1 MLVTFAWL
9 VLMLVHTPPA
19 LATFSAKLRQRMYGV
34 EEGGPLGVILVHRG
48 VLFLAVAAVCVLAA
62 FIPSARV
69 GAAVVVSISLIGF
82 LAVYLI
88 GGAPKRLRTIAL
100 VDTIAL
106 APLALV
112 LFDVWPR
119 LATSS

>member
-1 MLVTFAWL
+1 MLVTLAWL
-9 VLMLVHTPPA
+9 ALMLVHTPPA

-34 EEGGPLGVILVHRG
+34 EEGGALGVILVHRG
-48 VLFLAVAAVCVLAA
+48 VLFLAVAAVCALAA

-69 GAAVVVSISLIGF
+69 GAALVVSISLIGF

-88 GGAPKRLRTIAL
+88 GGAPKQLRTIAL

-112 LFDVWPR
+112 LLDVWPR
-119 LATSS
+119 LAISS

>member
-1 MLVTFAWL
+1 MLVTLAWL
-9 VLMLVHTPPA
+9 ALMLVHTPPA

-34 EEGGPLGVILVHRG
+34 EEGGPLGVILTHRG

-62 FIPSARV
+62 FVPGARI
-69 GAAVVVSISLIGF
+69 AAGLVVSISVLGF
-82 LAVYLI
+82 LVTYLLS
-88 GGAPKRLRTIAL
+88 GSPKQLRTIAL
-100 VDTIAL
+100 MDAIAL

-112 LFDVWPR
+112 LIDVWPR